1 MKSFFSFRY
10 GRYDPVFWYHFFVFL
25 FKGELSISHWRA
37 QRSSFAP
44 RPYKS
49 YTKKL
54 IATVIVVANSE
65 IVVANIFLR
74 HPVTQKNWKEK
85 KSYLDI
91 SVSWITLQ
99 RRVKGSS
106 NTRSPSN
113 DDVAFKIIIVLV
125 TNHY

>member
-1 MKSFFSFRY
+1 
-10 GRYDPVFWYHFFVFL
+10 
-25 FKGELSISHWRA
+25 
-37 QRSSFAP
+37 
-44 RPYKS
+44 
-49 YTKKL
+49 
-54 IATVIVVANSE
+54 
-65 IVVANIFLR
+65 
-74 HPVTQKNWKEK
+74 VTQKNWKEK